1 MVKWYVGASFLFHP
15 YFNNHTVTIM
25 TMVQG
30 VMQSVSSK
38 HKLNTRINAEA
49 ELVAVGDASVYILW
63 TVIFT

>member
-1 MVKWYVGASFLFHP
+1 
-15 YFNNHTVTIM
+15 M